1 MAKYFYRQLNNPRI
15 KKITP
20 SKSNIFALSTKKIVK
35 FNGLD
40 IVTYRWQGNNGKVL
54 IIHGWEGRA
63 TNFESIIKELVNQRF
78 DVTIFEGSSSIGGAW
93 RFDRFG
99 PKYSNIIYP
108 LTAHEKKNF

>member
-63 TNFESIIKELVNQRF
+63 TNF
-78 DVTIFEGSSSIGGAW
+78 
-93 RFDRFG
+93 
-99 PKYSNIIYP
+99 
-108 LTAHEKKNF
+108 